1 MKKHRNHRP
10 TRAAG
15 APDTLQRAAVETLGL
30 AAAQAA
36 PTNLPAA
43 ANLAAPAIPA
53 AQNAPAGR
61 STLATLSPAT
71 AAQAD
76 APATPSPAASN
87 AAPDAAPQSP
97 AAPASNVTPDTASPA
112 AQALLQ
118 RLMSQAERL
127 RQQEPGFDLGR
138 ALRNPRFARL
148 VAAGLDAGE
157 AYDALRQPQ
166 LLDEAY
172 RPRPRPGRAAGCG
185 GLQPQPPGGK
195 RRGPGRR
202 RHRPGPGGPVP
213 PAAPGDPPHGPQR
226 QNRHVLSRR
235 AAFPALP
242 PASSHSA
249 PAQRPA
255 PRAHR
260 ITPGRAP
267 ASANQKGA
275 RI

>member
-10 TRAAG
+10 TQAAG
-15 APDTLQRAAVETLGL
+15 APDTLQRAAAETLGL
-30 AAAQAA
+30 AAAQSA
-36 PTNLPAA
+36 PTDLPAA

-61 STLATLSPAT
+61 SSLATLSPAT

-97 AAPASNVTPDTASPA
+97 AAPASNATPDTASPA

-172 RPRPRPGRAAGCG
+172 RLGLAQGARQAAVDYNRSRPVENG
-185 GLQPQPPGGK
+185 
-195 RRGPGRR
+195 
-202 RHRPGPGGPVP
+202 
-213 PAAPGDPPHGPQR
+213 AAPAGVVTALDPAGLSRQQR
-226 QNRHVLSRR
+226 QEIRR
-235 AAFPALP
+235 MVRSGKTVTF
-242 PASSHSA
+242 
-249 PAQRPA
+249 
-255 PRAHR
+255 
-260 ITPGRAP
+260 
-267 ASANQKGA
+267 
-275 RI
+275 

>member
-15 APDTLQRAAVETLGL
+15 APDTLQRAAAETLGL

-36 PTNLPAA
+36 PTDLPAA

-97 AAPASNVTPDTASPA
+97 AAPASNATPDTASPA

-138 ALRNPRFARL
+138 ALHNPRFARL

-172 RPRPRPGRAAGCG
+172 RLGLAQGARQAAVDYNRSRPVENG
-185 GLQPQPPGGK
+185 
-195 RRGPGRR
+195 
-202 RHRPGPGGPVP
+202 
-213 PAAPGDPPHGPQR
+213 AAPAGVVTALDPAGLSRQQR
-226 QNRHVLSRR
+226 QEIRR
-235 AAFPALP
+235 MVRSGKTVTF
-242 PASSHSA
+242 
-249 PAQRPA
+249 
-255 PRAHR
+255 
-260 ITPGRAP
+260 
-267 ASANQKGA
+267 
-275 RI
+275 

>member
-15 APDTLQRAAVETLGL
+15 APDTLQRAAAETLGL

-36 PTNLPAA
+36 PIDLPAA

-87 AAPDAAPQSP
+87 TAAPDAAPQSP
-97 AAPASNVTPDTASPA
+97 AASASNASPDTASPA

-172 RPRPRPGRAAGCG
+172 RLGLAQGARQAAVDYNRSRPVENG
-185 GLQPQPPGGK
+185 
-195 RRGPGRR
+195 
-202 RHRPGPGGPVP
+202 
-213 PAAPGDPPHGPQR
+213 AAPAGVVTALDPAGLSRQQR
-226 QNRHVLSRR
+226 QEIRR
-235 AAFPALP
+235 MVRSGKTVTF
-242 PASSHSA
+242 
-249 PAQRPA
+249 
-255 PRAHR
+255 
-260 ITPGRAP
+260 
-267 ASANQKGA
+267 
-275 RI
+275 

>member
-15 APDTLQRAAVETLGL
+15 APDTLQRAAAETLGL

-36 PTNLPAA
+36 PTDLPAA
-43 ANLAAPAIPA
+43 ANLA
-53 AQNAPAGR
+53 APAGR

-76 APATPSPAASN
+76 APATPSPATSN
-87 AAPDAAPQSP
+87 AAAPDAAPQSP
-97 AAPASNVTPDTASPA
+97 AALASNATPDTASPA

-172 RPRPRPGRAAGCG
+172 RLGLAQGARQAAVDYTRSRPVENG
-185 GLQPQPPGGK
+185 
-195 RRGPGRR
+195 
-202 RHRPGPGGPVP
+202 
-213 PAAPGDPPHGPQR
+213 AAPAGVVTALDPAGLSRQQR
-226 QNRHVLSRR
+226 QEIRR
-235 AAFPALP
+235 MVRSGKTVTF
-242 PASSHSA
+242 
-249 PAQRPA
+249 
-255 PRAHR
+255 
-260 ITPGRAP
+260 
-267 ASANQKGA
+267 
-275 RI
+275 

>member
-10 TRAAG
+10 TRAAAG
-15 APDTLQRAAVETLGL
+15 APDTLQRAAAETLGL

-36 PTNLPAA
+36 PTDLPAA

-53 AQNAPAGR
+53 AQSAPAGR

-97 AAPASNVTPDTASPA
+97 AAPASNATPDTASPA

-172 RPRPRPGRAAGCG
+172 RLGLAQGARQAAVDYNRSRPVENG
-185 GLQPQPPGGK
+185 
-195 RRGPGRR
+195 
-202 RHRPGPGGPVP
+202 
-213 PAAPGDPPHGPQR
+213 AAPAGVVTALDPAGLSRQQR
-226 QNRHVLSRR
+226 QEIRR
-235 AAFPALP
+235 MVRSGKTVTF
-242 PASSHSA
+242 
-249 PAQRPA
+249 
-255 PRAHR
+255 
-260 ITPGRAP
+260 
-267 ASANQKGA
+267 
-275 RI
+275 

>member
-10 TRAAG
+10 TRAAAG
-15 APDTLQRAAVETLGL
+15 APDTLQRAAAETLGL

-36 PTNLPAA
+36 PTDLPAA

-76 APATPSPAASN
+76 APATPSPAPSN
-87 AAPDAAPQSP
+87 TAAPDAAPQSP
-97 AAPASNVTPDTASPA
+97 ATPASNAASTSPDAASPD

-172 RPRPRPGRAAGCG
+172 RLGLAQGARQAAADYNRSRPVENG
-185 GLQPQPPGGK
+185 
-195 RRGPGRR
+195 
-202 RHRPGPGGPVP
+202 
-213 PAAPGDPPHGPQR
+213 AAPAGVVTALDPAGLSRQQR
-226 QNRHVLSRR
+226 QEIRR
-235 AAFPALP
+235 MVRSGKTVTF
-242 PASSHSA
+242 
-249 PAQRPA
+249 
-255 PRAHR
+255 
-260 ITPGRAP
+260 
-267 ASANQKGA
+267 
-275 RI
+275 

>member
-15 APDTLQRAAVETLGL
+15 APDTLQRAAAETLGL

-36 PTNLPAA
+36 PTDLPAA

-53 AQNAPAGR
+53 AQSAPAGR

-87 AAPDAAPQSP
+87 AALDAAPQSP
-97 AAPASNVTPDTASPA
+97 AAPASNATPDTASPA

-172 RPRPRPGRAAGCG
+172 RLGLAQGARQAAVDYNRSRPVENG
-185 GLQPQPPGGK
+185 
-195 RRGPGRR
+195 
-202 RHRPGPGGPVP
+202 
-213 PAAPGDPPHGPQR
+213 AAPAGVVTALDPAGLSRQQR
-226 QNRHVLSRR
+226 QEIRR
-235 AAFPALP
+235 MVRSGKTVTF
-242 PASSHSA
+242 
-249 PAQRPA
+249 
-255 PRAHR
+255 
-260 ITPGRAP
+260 
-267 ASANQKGA
+267 
-275 RI
+275 

>member
-15 APDTLQRAAVETLGL
+15 APDTLQRAAAETLGL

-36 PTNLPAA
+36 PTDLPAA

-53 AQNAPAGR
+53 AQNAPADP
-61 STLATLSPAT
+61 T
-71 AAQAD
+71 

-97 AAPASNVTPDTASPA
+97 AAPASNATPDTASPA

-172 RPRPRPGRAAGCG
+172 RLGLAQGARQAAADYNRSRPVENG
-185 GLQPQPPGGK
+185 
-195 RRGPGRR
+195 
-202 RHRPGPGGPVP
+202 
-213 PAAPGDPPHGPQR
+213 AAPAGVVTALDPAGLSRQQR
-226 QNRHVLSRR
+226 QEIRR
-235 AAFPALP
+235 MVRSGKTVTF
-242 PASSHSA
+242 
-249 PAQRPA
+249 
-255 PRAHR
+255 
-260 ITPGRAP
+260 
-267 ASANQKGA
+267 
-275 RI
+275 

>member
-15 APDTLQRAAVETLGL
+15 APDTLQRAAAETLGL
-30 AAAQAA
+30 AAAQSA
-36 PTNLPAA
+36 PTDLPAA
-43 ANLAAPAIPA
+43 ANLAAPA
-53 AQNAPAGR
+53 GR
-61 STLATLSPAT
+61 SPLATLSPAT

-87 AAPDAAPQSP
+87 AAPDAASQSP
-97 AAPASNVTPDTASPA
+97 AAPASNATPNTASPA

-172 RPRPRPGRAAGCG
+172 RLGLAQGARQAAADYNRSRPVENG
-185 GLQPQPPGGK
+185 
-195 RRGPGRR
+195 
-202 RHRPGPGGPVP
+202 
-213 PAAPGDPPHGPQR
+213 AAPAGVVTALDPAGLSRQQR
-226 QNRHVLSRR
+226 QEIRR
-235 AAFPALP
+235 MVRSGKTVTF
-242 PASSHSA
+242 
-249 PAQRPA
+249 
-255 PRAHR
+255 
-260 ITPGRAP
+260 
-267 ASANQKGA
+267 
-275 RI
+275 

>member
-15 APDTLQRAAVETLGL
+15 APDTLQRAAAETLGL
-30 AAAQAA
+30 AAAQSA
-36 PTNLPAA
+36 PTDLPAA
-43 ANLAAPAIPA
+43 ANLAAPA
-53 AQNAPAGR
+53 GR
-61 STLATLSPAT
+61 SPLATLSPAT

-76 APATPSPAASN
+76 APATPSPATSN
-87 AAPDAAPQSP
+87 AAAPDAAPQSP
-97 AAPASNVTPDTASPA
+97 ATAASNAASTFPDTASPA

-172 RPRPRPGRAAGCG
+172 RLGLAQGARQAAVDYNRSRPVENG
-185 GLQPQPPGGK
+185 
-195 RRGPGRR
+195 
-202 RHRPGPGGPVP
+202 
-213 PAAPGDPPHGPQR
+213 AAPAGVVTALDPAGLSRQQR
-226 QNRHVLSRR
+226 QEIRR
-235 AAFPALP
+235 MVRSGKTVTF
-242 PASSHSA
+242 
-249 PAQRPA
+249 
-255 PRAHR
+255 
-260 ITPGRAP
+260 
-267 ASANQKGA
+267 
-275 RI
+275 

>member
-15 APDTLQRAAVETLGL
+15 APDTLQRAAAETLGL

-36 PTNLPAA
+36 PTDLPAA
-43 ANLAAPAIPA
+43 ANLAAPAGLSP
-53 AQNAPAGR
+53 
-61 STLATLSPAT
+61 LATLSPAT

-76 APATPSPAASN
+76 APATPSPATSN
-87 AAPDAAPQSP
+87 TAAPDAAPQSP
-97 AAPASNVTPDTASPA
+97 AAPTSNAASTTPDAASPD

-172 RPRPRPGRAAGCG
+172 RLGLAQGARQAAADYNRSRPVENG
-185 GLQPQPPGGK
+185 
-195 RRGPGRR
+195 
-202 RHRPGPGGPVP
+202 
-213 PAAPGDPPHGPQR
+213 AAPAGVVTALDPAGLSRQQR
-226 QNRHVLSRR
+226 QEIRR
-235 AAFPALP
+235 MVRSGKTVTF
-242 PASSHSA
+242 
-249 PAQRPA
+249 
-255 PRAHR
+255 
-260 ITPGRAP
+260 
-267 ASANQKGA
+267 
-275 RI
+275 

>member
-15 APDTLQRAAVETLGL
+15 APDTLQRAAAETLGL
-30 AAAQAA
+30 AAAQSA
-36 PTNLPAA
+36 PTDLPAA
-43 ANLAAPAIPA
+43 ANLA
-53 AQNAPAGR
+53 APAGR

-97 AAPASNVTPDTASPA
+97 AAPASNATPDTASPA

-172 RPRPRPGRAAGCG
+172 RLGMMQGARQAAVDYNRSRPVENG
-185 GLQPQPPGGK
+185 
-195 RRGPGRR
+195 
-202 RHRPGPGGPVP
+202 
-213 PAAPGDPPHGPQR
+213 AAPAGVVTALDPAGLSRQQR
-226 QNRHVLSRR
+226 QEIRR
-235 AAFPALP
+235 MVRSGKTVTF
-242 PASSHSA
+242 
-249 PAQRPA
+249 
-255 PRAHR
+255 
-260 ITPGRAP
+260 
-267 ASANQKGA
+267 
-275 RI
+275 

>member
-10 TRAAG
+10 TRAAAG
-15 APDTLQRAAVETLGL
+15 APDTLQRAAAETLGL
-30 AAAQAA
+30 AAAQSA
-36 PTNLPAA
+36 PTDLPAA

-61 STLATLSPAT
+61 SSLATLSPAT

-76 APATPSPAASN
+76 TPATPSPAASN

-97 AAPASNVTPDTASPA
+97 AAPASNATPDTASPA

-172 RPRPRPGRAAGCG
+172 RLGLAQGARQAAVDYNRSRPVENG
-185 GLQPQPPGGK
+185 
-195 RRGPGRR
+195 
-202 RHRPGPGGPVP
+202 
-213 PAAPGDPPHGPQR
+213 AAPAGVVTALDPAGLSRQQR
-226 QNRHVLSRR
+226 QEIRR
-235 AAFPALP
+235 MVRSGKTVTF
-242 PASSHSA
+242 
-249 PAQRPA
+249 
-255 PRAHR
+255 
-260 ITPGRAP
+260 
-267 ASANQKGA
+267 
-275 RI
+275 

>member
-15 APDTLQRAAVETLGL
+15 APDTLQRAAAETLGL

-36 PTNLPAA
+36 PTDLPAA

-61 STLATLSPAT
+61 SPLATLSPAT

-97 AAPASNVTPDTASPA
+97 AAPASNATPDTASPA

-172 RPRPRPGRAAGCG
+172 RLGLAQGARQAALDYNRSRPVENG
-185 GLQPQPPGGK
+185 
-195 RRGPGRR
+195 
-202 RHRPGPGGPVP
+202 
-213 PAAPGDPPHGPQR
+213 AAPAGVVTALDPAGLSRQQR
-226 QNRHVLSRR
+226 QEIRR
-235 AAFPALP
+235 MVRSGKTVTF
-242 PASSHSA
+242 
-249 PAQRPA
+249 
-255 PRAHR
+255 
-260 ITPGRAP
+260 
-267 ASANQKGA
+267 
-275 RI
+275 

>member
-15 APDTLQRAAVETLGL
+15 APDTLQRAAAETLGL

-36 PTNLPAA
+36 PTDLPAA
-43 ANLAAPAIPA
+43 ANLAAPV
-53 AQNAPAGR
+53 GR

-87 AAPDAAPQSP
+87 TAAPDAAPQSP
-97 AAPASNVTPDTASPA
+97 ATAASNAASTSPDAASPD

-172 RPRPRPGRAAGCG
+172 RLGLAQGARQAAVDYNRSRPVENG
-185 GLQPQPPGGK
+185 
-195 RRGPGRR
+195 
-202 RHRPGPGGPVP
+202 
-213 PAAPGDPPHGPQR
+213 AAPAGVVTALDPAGLSRQQR
-226 QNRHVLSRR
+226 QEIRR
-235 AAFPALP
+235 MVRSGKTVTF
-242 PASSHSA
+242 
-249 PAQRPA
+249 
-255 PRAHR
+255 
-260 ITPGRAP
+260 
-267 ASANQKGA
+267 
-275 RI
+275 

>member
-15 APDTLQRAAVETLGL
+15 APDTLQRAAAEPLGL
-30 AAAQAA
+30 AAAQSA
-36 PTNLPAA
+36 PTDLPAA

-97 AAPASNVTPDTASPA
+97 AAPASNATPDTASPA

-118 RLMSQAERL
+118 RLMSQSERL

-172 RPRPRPGRAAGCG
+172 RLGLAQGARQAAVDYNRSRPVENG
-185 GLQPQPPGGK
+185 
-195 RRGPGRR
+195 
-202 RHRPGPGGPVP
+202 
-213 PAAPGDPPHGPQR
+213 AAPAGVVTALDPAGLSRQQR
-226 QNRHVLSRR
+226 QEIRR
-235 AAFPALP
+235 MVRSGKTVTF
-242 PASSHSA
+242 
-249 PAQRPA
+249 
-255 PRAHR
+255 
-260 ITPGRAP
+260 
-267 ASANQKGA
+267 
-275 RI
+275 

>member
-10 TRAAG
+10 TRAAAG
-15 APDTLQRAAVETLGL
+15 APDTLQRAAAETLGL
-30 AAAQAA
+30 AAAQSA
-36 PTNLPAA
+36 PTDLPAA

-61 STLATLSPAT
+61 SSLATLSPAT

-76 APATPSPAASN
+76 APETQSPAASN

-97 AAPASNVTPDTASPA
+97 AAPASNATPDTASPA

-172 RPRPRPGRAAGCG
+172 RLGLAQGARQAAVDYNRSRPVENG
-185 GLQPQPPGGK
+185 
-195 RRGPGRR
+195 
-202 RHRPGPGGPVP
+202 
-213 PAAPGDPPHGPQR
+213 AAPAGVVTALDPAGLSRQQR
-226 QNRHVLSRR
+226 QEIRR
-235 AAFPALP
+235 MVRSGKTVTF
-242 PASSHSA
+242 
-249 PAQRPA
+249 
-255 PRAHR
+255 
-260 ITPGRAP
+260 
-267 ASANQKGA
+267 
-275 RI
+275 

>member
-10 TRAAG
+10 TRAAAG
-15 APDTLQRAAVETLGL
+15 APDTLQRAAAETLGL
-30 AAAQAA
+30 AAAQSA
-36 PTNLPAA
+36 PTDLPAA

-61 STLATLSPAT
+61 SSLATLSPAT

-97 AAPASNVTPDTASPA
+97 AAPASNATPDTASPA

-172 RPRPRPGRAAGCG
+172 RLGLAQGARQAPVDYNRSRPVENG
-185 GLQPQPPGGK
+185 
-195 RRGPGRR
+195 
-202 RHRPGPGGPVP
+202 
-213 PAAPGDPPHGPQR
+213 AAPAGVVTALDPAGLSRQQR
-226 QNRHVLSRR
+226 QEIRR
-235 AAFPALP
+235 MVRSGKTVTF
-242 PASSHSA
+242 
-249 PAQRPA
+249 
-255 PRAHR
+255 
-260 ITPGRAP
+260 
-267 ASANQKGA
+267 
-275 RI
+275 

>member
-10 TRAAG
+10 TQAAG
-15 APDTLQRAAVETLGL
+15 APDTLQRAAAETLGL
-30 AAAQAA
+30 AAAQSA
-36 PTNLPAA
+36 PTDLPAA
-43 ANLAAPAIPA
+43 ANLA
-53 AQNAPAGR
+53 APAGR

-87 AAPDAAPQSP
+87 AAAPDAAPQSP
-97 AAPASNVTPDTASPA
+97 AAPASNATPDTASPA

-172 RPRPRPGRAAGCG
+172 RLGLAQGARQAAVDYNRSRPVENG
-185 GLQPQPPGGK
+185 
-195 RRGPGRR
+195 
-202 RHRPGPGGPVP
+202 
-213 PAAPGDPPHGPQR
+213 AAPAGVVTALDPAGLSRQQR
-226 QNRHVLSRR
+226 QEIRR
-235 AAFPALP
+235 MVRSGKTVTF
-242 PASSHSA
+242 
-249 PAQRPA
+249 
-255 PRAHR
+255 
-260 ITPGRAP
+260 
-267 ASANQKGA
+267 
-275 RI
+275 

>member
-1 MKKHRNHRP
+1 MKKHRNPRP
-10 TRAAG
+10 TRAAATG
-15 APDTLQRAAVETLGL
+15 APDPLQRAAAETLGL
-30 AAAQAA
+30 D
-36 PTNLPAA
+36 
-43 ANLAAPAIPA
+43 A
-53 AQNAPAGR
+53 AQNAPADP
-61 STLATLSPAT
+61 TTPAALSPAT

-97 AAPASNVTPDTASPA
+97 ATAASNAASTSPDAALPD

-172 RPRPRPGRAAGCG
+172 RLGLAQGARQAAADYNRSRPVENG
-185 GLQPQPPGGK
+185 
-195 RRGPGRR
+195 
-202 RHRPGPGGPVP
+202 
-213 PAAPGDPPHGPQR
+213 AAPAGVVTALDPAGLSRQQR
-226 QNRHVLSRR
+226 QEIRR
-235 AAFPALP
+235 MVRSGKTVTF
-242 PASSHSA
+242 
-249 PAQRPA
+249 
-255 PRAHR
+255 
-260 ITPGRAP
+260 
-267 ASANQKGA
+267 
-275 RI
+275 

>member
-15 APDTLQRAAVETLGL
+15 APDTLQRAAAETLGL
-30 AAAQAA
+30 AAAQSA
-36 PTNLPAA
+36 PTDLPAA

-61 STLATLSPAT
+61 SPLATLSPAT

-97 AAPASNVTPDTASPA
+97 AAPASNATPDTASPA

-118 RLMSQAERL
+118 RLMSQSERL

-172 RPRPRPGRAAGCG
+172 RLGLAQGARQAAVDYNRSRPVENG
-185 GLQPQPPGGK
+185 
-195 RRGPGRR
+195 
-202 RHRPGPGGPVP
+202 
-213 PAAPGDPPHGPQR
+213 AAPAGVVTALDPAGLSRQQR
-226 QNRHVLSRR
+226 QEIRR
-235 AAFPALP
+235 MVRSGKTVTF
-242 PASSHSA
+242 
-249 PAQRPA
+249 
-255 PRAHR
+255 
-260 ITPGRAP
+260 
-267 ASANQKGA
+267 
-275 RI
+275 

>member
-15 APDTLQRAAVETLGL
+15 APDTLQRAAAETLGL

-36 PTNLPAA
+36 PTDLPAA

-61 STLATLSPAT
+61 SPLATLSPAT

-87 AAPDAAPQSP
+87 AAPDAASQSP
-97 AAPASNVTPDTASPA
+97 AAPASNATPDTASPA

-172 RPRPRPGRAAGCG
+172 RLGLAQGARQAAADYNRSRPVENG
-185 GLQPQPPGGK
+185 
-195 RRGPGRR
+195 
-202 RHRPGPGGPVP
+202 
-213 PAAPGDPPHGPQR
+213 AAPAGVVTALDPAGLSRQQR
-226 QNRHVLSRR
+226 QEIRR
-235 AAFPALP
+235 MVRSGKTVTF
-242 PASSHSA
+242 
-249 PAQRPA
+249 
-255 PRAHR
+255 
-260 ITPGRAP
+260 
-267 ASANQKGA
+267 
-275 RI
+275 

>member
-15 APDTLQRAAVETLGL
+15 APDTLQRAAAETLGL

-36 PTNLPAA
+36 PTDLPAA

-61 STLATLSPAT
+61 STPATLSPAT

-87 AAPDAAPQSP
+87 TAPDAAPQSP
-97 AAPASNVTPDTASPA
+97 AAPASNATPDTASPA

-172 RPRPRPGRAAGCG
+172 RLGLAQGARQAAVDYNRSRPVENG
-185 GLQPQPPGGK
+185 
-195 RRGPGRR
+195 
-202 RHRPGPGGPVP
+202 
-213 PAAPGDPPHGPQR
+213 AAPAGVVTALDPAGLSRQQR
-226 QNRHVLSRR
+226 QEIRR
-235 AAFPALP
+235 MVRSGKTVTF
-242 PASSHSA
+242 
-249 PAQRPA
+249 
-255 PRAHR
+255 
-260 ITPGRAP
+260 
-267 ASANQKGA
+267 
-275 RI
+275 

>member
-15 APDTLQRAAVETLGL
+15 APDTLQRAAAETLGL
-30 AAAQAA
+30 AAAQNA
-36 PTNLPAA
+36 PADLPAA
-43 ANLAAPAIPA
+43 ADL
-53 AQNAPAGR
+53 
-61 STLATLSPAT
+61 

-87 AAPDAAPQSP
+87 AATPDAAASQSP
-97 AAPASNVTPDTASPA
+97 AAPASNATPDTASPA

-172 RPRPRPGRAAGCG
+172 RLGIAQGARQAAADYNRSRPVENG
-185 GLQPQPPGGK
+185 
-195 RRGPGRR
+195 
-202 RHRPGPGGPVP
+202 
-213 PAAPGDPPHGPQR
+213 AAPAGVVTALDPASLSRQQR
-226 QNRHVLSRR
+226 QEIRR
-235 AAFPALP
+235 MVRSGKTVTF
-242 PASSHSA
+242 
-249 PAQRPA
+249 
-255 PRAHR
+255 
-260 ITPGRAP
+260 
-267 ASANQKGA
+267 
-275 RI
+275 

>member
-1 MKKHRNHRP
+1 MKKHHNHRP

-15 APDTLQRAAVETLGL
+15 APDTLQRAAAETLGL
-30 AAAQAA
+30 AAAQSA
-36 PTNLPAA
+36 PTDLPAA

-97 AAPASNVTPDTASPA
+97 AAPASNASPDTASPA

-172 RPRPRPGRAAGCG
+172 RLGLAQGARQAAVDYNRSRPVENG
-185 GLQPQPPGGK
+185 
-195 RRGPGRR
+195 
-202 RHRPGPGGPVP
+202 
-213 PAAPGDPPHGPQR
+213 AAPAGVVTALDPAGLSRQQR
-226 QNRHVLSRR
+226 QEIRR
-235 AAFPALP
+235 MVRSGKTVTF
-242 PASSHSA
+242 
-249 PAQRPA
+249 
-255 PRAHR
+255 
-260 ITPGRAP
+260 
-267 ASANQKGA
+267 
-275 RI
+275 

>member
-10 TRAAG
+10 TQAAG
-15 APDTLQRAAVETLGL
+15 APDTLQRAAAETLGL

-36 PTNLPAA
+36 PTDLPAA
-43 ANLAAPAIPA
+43 ANLA
-53 AQNAPAGR
+53 APAGR

-97 AAPASNVTPDTASPA
+97 AAPASNATPDTASPA

-172 RPRPRPGRAAGCG
+172 RLGLAQGARQAAVDYNRSRPVENG
-185 GLQPQPPGGK
+185 
-195 RRGPGRR
+195 
-202 RHRPGPGGPVP
+202 
-213 PAAPGDPPHGPQR
+213 AAPAGVVTALDPAGLSRQQR
-226 QNRHVLSRR
+226 QEIRR
-235 AAFPALP
+235 MVRSGKTVTF
-242 PASSHSA
+242 
-249 PAQRPA
+249 
-255 PRAHR
+255 
-260 ITPGRAP
+260 
-267 ASANQKGA
+267 
-275 RI
+275 

>member
-1 MKKHRNHRP
+1 MQQIVILGGG
-10 TRAAG
+10 AA
-15 APDTLQRAAVETLGL
+15 GL
-30 AAAQAA
+30 AAALAAAQSA
-36 PTNLPAA
+36 PTDLPAA

-76 APATPSPAASN
+76 TPATPSPAASN

-97 AAPASNVTPDTASPA
+97 AAPASNATPDTASPA

-172 RPRPRPGRAAGCG
+172 RLGLAQGARQAAVDYNRSRPVENG
-185 GLQPQPPGGK
+185 
-195 RRGPGRR
+195 
-202 RHRPGPGGPVP
+202 
-213 PAAPGDPPHGPQR
+213 AAPAGVVTALDPAGLSRQQR
-226 QNRHVLSRR
+226 QEIRR
-235 AAFPALP
+235 MVRSGKTVTF
-242 PASSHSA
+242 
-249 PAQRPA
+249 
-255 PRAHR
+255 
-260 ITPGRAP
+260 
-267 ASANQKGA
+267 
-275 RI
+275 

>member
-15 APDTLQRAAVETLGL
+15 APDTLQRAAAETLGL

-36 PTNLPAA
+36 PTDLPAA

-53 AQNAPAGR
+53 AQNAPADP
-61 STLATLSPAT
+61 TP
-71 AAQAD
+71 
-76 APATPSPAASN
+76 PATPSPATSN
-87 AAPDAAPQSP
+87 TAALDAAPQSP
-97 AAPASNVTPDTASPA
+97 ATAASNAASTSPDAASPD

-118 RLMSQAERL
+118 RLISQAERL

-172 RPRPRPGRAAGCG
+172 RLGLAQGARQAAADYNRSRPVENG
-185 GLQPQPPGGK
+185 
-195 RRGPGRR
+195 
-202 RHRPGPGGPVP
+202 
-213 PAAPGDPPHGPQR
+213 AAPAGVVTALDPAGLSRQQR
-226 QNRHVLSRR
+226 QEIRR
-235 AAFPALP
+235 MVRSGKTVTF
-242 PASSHSA
+242 
-249 PAQRPA
+249 
-255 PRAHR
+255 
-260 ITPGRAP
+260 
-267 ASANQKGA
+267 
-275 RI
+275 

>member
-15 APDTLQRAAVETLGL
+15 APDTLQCAAAETLGL
-30 AAAQAA
+30 AAAQSA
-36 PTNLPAA
+36 PTDLPAA

-97 AAPASNVTPDTASPA
+97 AAPASNATPDAASPD

-172 RPRPRPGRAAGCG
+172 RLGLAQGARQAAVDYNRSRPVENG
-185 GLQPQPPGGK
+185 
-195 RRGPGRR
+195 
-202 RHRPGPGGPVP
+202 
-213 PAAPGDPPHGPQR
+213 AAPAGVVTALDPAGLSRQQR
-226 QNRHVLSRR
+226 QEIRR
-235 AAFPALP
+235 MVRSGKTVTF
-242 PASSHSA
+242 
-249 PAQRPA
+249 
-255 PRAHR
+255 
-260 ITPGRAP
+260 
-267 ASANQKGA
+267 
-275 RI
+275 

>member
-10 TRAAG
+10 TQAAG
-15 APDTLQRAAVETLGL
+15 APDTLQCAAAETLGL

-36 PTNLPAA
+36 PTDLPAA

-97 AAPASNVTPDTASPA
+97 AAPASNATPDTASPA

-172 RPRPRPGRAAGCG
+172 RLGLAQGARQAAVDYNRSRPVENG
-185 GLQPQPPGGK
+185 
-195 RRGPGRR
+195 
-202 RHRPGPGGPVP
+202 
-213 PAAPGDPPHGPQR
+213 AAPAGVVTALDPAGLSRQQR
-226 QNRHVLSRR
+226 QEIRR
-235 AAFPALP
+235 MVRSGKTVTF
-242 PASSHSA
+242 
-249 PAQRPA
+249 
-255 PRAHR
+255 
-260 ITPGRAP
+260 
-267 ASANQKGA
+267 
-275 RI
+275 

>member
-15 APDTLQRAAVETLGL
+15 APDTLQRAAAETLGL
-30 AAAQAA
+30 A
-36 PTNLPAA
+36 
-43 ANLAAPAIPA
+43 A

-76 APATPSPAASN
+76 APATPSPAISN
-87 AAPDAAPQSP
+87 TAAPDAAPQSP
-97 AAPASNVTPDTASPA
+97 ATPASNATPDTASPD

-172 RPRPRPGRAAGCG
+172 RLDLAQGARQAAVDYNRSRPVENG
-185 GLQPQPPGGK
+185 
-195 RRGPGRR
+195 
-202 RHRPGPGGPVP
+202 
-213 PAAPGDPPHGPQR
+213 AAPAGVVTALDPAGLSRQQR
-226 QNRHVLSRR
+226 QEIRR
-235 AAFPALP
+235 MVRSGKTVTF
-242 PASSHSA
+242 
-249 PAQRPA
+249 
-255 PRAHR
+255 
-260 ITPGRAP
+260 
-267 ASANQKGA
+267 
-275 RI
+275 

>member
-10 TRAAG
+10 TQAAG
-15 APDTLQRAAVETLGL
+15 APDTLQRAAAETLGL

-36 PTNLPAA
+36 PTDLPAA

-97 AAPASNVTPDTASPA
+97 AAPASNATPDTASPA

-172 RPRPRPGRAAGCG
+172 RLGLAQGARQAAVDYNRSRPVENG
-185 GLQPQPPGGK
+185 
-195 RRGPGRR
+195 
-202 RHRPGPGGPVP
+202 
-213 PAAPGDPPHGPQR
+213 AAPAGVVTALDPAGLSRQQR
-226 QNRHVLSRR
+226 QEIRR
-235 AAFPALP
+235 MVRSGKTVTF
-242 PASSHSA
+242 
-249 PAQRPA
+249 
-255 PRAHR
+255 
-260 ITPGRAP
+260 
-267 ASANQKGA
+267 
-275 RI
+275 